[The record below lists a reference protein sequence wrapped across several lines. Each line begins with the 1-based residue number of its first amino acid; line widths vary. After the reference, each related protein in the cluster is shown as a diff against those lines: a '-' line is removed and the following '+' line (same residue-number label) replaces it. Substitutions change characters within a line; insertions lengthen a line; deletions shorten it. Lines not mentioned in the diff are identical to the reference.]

1 MTNESASSF
10 DERIEILIQELE
22 LAIKWR
28 RPCVLLVAYSSEYV
42 RVDVETALEN
52 YLIDIGHK
60 TASLKIKGQN
70 ANEVVELLN
79 GFDDPAQTV
88 FFIDGLRWG
97 NSKDTSI
104 YTALNLQKE
113 LFIEKRVRVVFWLTQ
128 NEILDLAHMAPDF
141 WAHRHCA
148 IEFSESPKAEQILQ
162 GALESAWQGIGE
174 YADQFEDTD
183 AKISL
188 RESLLTELPEEVEA
202 SFSRANLLLTLGILN
217 WRKGDYERA
226 DELLREA
233 LNIASKI
240 QDNWFEAEC
249 FNAIALVETSLNRF
263 DEAIDAY
270 KQAICLAPE
279 QIFAWNN
286 LGNLCIKID
295 RNDEAIIA
303 YQKAVEGNPADPI
316 GWNGLGNVYSKIGYV
331 DDAVAAYRKSIQS
344 MPSFAYPWNGLGDVY
359 AGMSRFDEAIKA
371 YREAVELNGHY
382 ITPWLRLGAL
392 FDKQD
397 RYRDSIKA
405 YQRALIIDR
414 KNSVIWNEV
423 GMIHLKYK
431 AFGEA
436 VDAFSKALEFDH
448 GHGWAYSNLAFAY
461 SLQGK
466 CRESIPLFYKSIA
479 LLNENKDKAV
489 SWNRLGNAYR
499 ELNEYEDAIAA
510 YQMADMLEH
519 GKVPVLSNDL
529 ENTAVFQNENQSL
542 QGDSQGQSAAVL
554 EQDETMTTQQVTDQV
569 GEHPVEM
576 IESITADSP
585 YWIFNPA
592 LNNSINKSPASDIQL
607 QAKPD
612 GEEGQAFVLDETI
625 QKQKG
630 VVMQE
635 QSTVNTLPVSLRP
648 ALNVNPDED
657 VIDIETESTNAHVW
671 NEKGN
676 VHFKQENF
684 EEAISAYNKAIQIDP
699 SFGWPYSNLALAYF
713 TQGKYTEAIL
723 LYQKSIELLNSN
735 KEKALSWNGLG
746 NVYRCVN
753 DYANAVIAYRKA
765 AELDTDTA
773 GMRDAVD
780 YFQVDEGL
788 KTAKAWNEL
797 GELFFKMRSYA
808 DAANAF
814 NKAIE
819 LEPESG
825 TAYSNM
831 GRVLTFQGQFPE
843 SIKFLE
849 KSIELFNEDKEK
861 AVAWNRLGNVY
872 RKLNNYDSAI
882 KAYQKAMILADEGV
896 SLLTRARFS
905 LLSNCYVNP

>member
-1 MTNESASSF
+1 MTNQSTASF
-10 DERIEILIQELE
+10 DDRIEILAQELE

-28 RPCVLLVAYSSEYV
+28 RPCVLLVAYNSEYV
-42 RVDVETALEN
+42 RMDVETALEN
-52 YLIDIGHK
+52 HLIDLGHK
-60 TASLKIKGQN
+60 TAALKIKGQN
-70 ANEVVELLN
+70 VNEVADLLN
-79 GFDDPAQTV
+79 GFEDPAHTV
-88 FFIDGLRWG
+88 FFVDGFRWAQG
-97 NSKDTSI
+97 RNVNI
-104 YTALNLQKE
+104 YAALNAQKE
-113 LFIEKRVRVVFWLTQ
+113 FFTEKQVRVVFWLTQ
-128 NEILDLAHMAPDF
+128 NEMLDLAHMAPDF
-141 WAHRHCA
+141 WARRHCA
-148 IEFSESPKAEQILQ
+148 IEFSESPKAEQVLQ

-174 YADQFEDTD
+174 YADQLNDTD

-188 RESLLTELPEEVEA
+188 RESLLTELPEEEEA

-217 WRKGDYERA
+217 WRKGDYEKA
-226 DELLREA
+226 GEQLREA
-233 LNIASKI
+233 LDVASKI

-270 KQAICLAPE
+270 KQAIRLAPE

-303 YQKAVEGNPADPI
+303 YQKAVECNPTDPI

-331 DDAVAAYRKSIQS
+331 DDAIAAYRKSIQA
-344 MPSFAYPWNGLGDVY
+344 MPSFAYPWTGLGDVY
-359 AGMSRFDEAIKA
+359 AGMSRFDEAIKS
-371 YREAVELNGHY
+371 YREAVEINTHY

-405 YQRALIIDR
+405 YQQALMIDK
-414 KNSVIWNEV
+414 KNSNTWNEA
-423 GMIHLKYK
+423 GMVHLKFK
-431 AFGEA
+431 AFADA

-448 GHGWAYSNLAFAY
+448 GHGWAYSNLALAN

-466 CRESIPLFYKSIA
+466 FKESVPLFYKSIA
-479 LLNENKDKAV
+479 LMNEKKDKAV
-489 SWNRLGNAYR
+489 SWNRLGNVYR
-499 ELNEYEDAIAA
+499 ELNEYEEAIAA

-519 GKVPVLSNDL
+519 GKNPVLPNTL
-529 ENTAVFQNENQSL
+529 EKTEVNKLLMENSQEHGRVLTAQPVP
-542 QGDSQGQSAAVL
+542 DHAV
-554 EQDETMTTQQVTDQV
+554 EQ
-569 GEHPVEM
+569 PVEM

-592 LNNSINKSPASDIQL
+592 LNNSIGKSPASDIQT

-612 GEEGQAFVLDETI
+612 AEEGQAFGLNEAV

-630 VVMQE
+630 DVMQE
-635 QSTVNTLPVSLRP
+635 QLTVNTLPVSLRP
-648 ALNVNPDED
+648 ALQVNPEEES
-657 VIDIETESTNAHVW
+657 IDSGIESTNAHVW

-684 EEAISAYNKAIQIDP
+684 EEAINAYNKAIQIDP
-699 SFGWPYSNLALAYF
+699 SFGWPYSNLALVYF

-723 LYQKSIELLNSN
+723 LYQKSIDLLSSN
-735 KEKALSWNGLG
+735 KDKALSWNGLG

-765 AELDTDTA
+765 AELDTVTA
-773 GMRDAVD
+773 GMRDAAD
-780 YFQVDEGL
+780 YSQLDEGL
-788 KTAKAWNEL
+788 NTAKAWNEL
-797 GELFFKMRSYA
+797 GELFFKTRSYV
-808 DAANAF
+808 DAVNAF

-819 LEPESG
+819 LEPASG
-825 TAYSNM
+825 AAYSNM

-843 SIKFLE
+843 AVGFLE
-849 KSIELFNEDKEK
+849 KSIELFNEDKDK

-872 RKLNNYDSAI
+872 RKLNNYDNAI

-896 SLLTRARFS
+896 SLLTRTRFS